1 MFMTSPSMLVAP
13 NVPRDVSPRL
23 SGENL
28 RAEEDNIFECFKAP
42 VEPVLFV
49 CKNPCAEK
57 QNNFSSFILLIDAK
71 RLTRKMTTHLAYYE
85 CRQES

>member
-1 MFMTSPSMLVAP
+1 MMKQSILTVQ
-13 NVPRDVSPRL
+13 NVPRDANPRL
-23 SGENL
+23 SGENS